1 MDNPYGWL
9 QDTIDQV
16 PEFIQPLIVALAGA
30 VPYVEGEGAA
40 AFGILA
46 GLDPVVAAIAGAA
59 GNILCVVLVVLLGSR
74 VREGVLSRRAA
85 ATARRDGTG
94 GHVDAAGTDTTAAR
108 AEENSAVL
116 VAEAPAGSE
125 APGGAESEPSSKG
138 GKGGKGSRRTKG
150 RQRLRRW
157 LVRFGVPGA
166 SLLAPLALPT
176 MLTAAFFVGSGVP
189 KQWVILWQVVAILV
203 WTTLVALAATGALAL
218 LGW

>member
-9 QDTIDQV
+9 QDAIDQV
-16 PEFIQPLIVALAGA
+16 PEIIQPLIVALAGA
-30 VPYVEGEGAA
+30 VPYIEAEGAT

-46 GLDPVVAAIAGAA
+46 GIPPVVAATAGAA

-74 VREGVLSRRAA
+74 VREGVLARRAA
-85 ATARRDGTG
+85 SAARRDSEAGRTAAAET
-94 GHVDAAGTDTTAAR
+94 DTAGTDTTAAR
-108 AEENSAVL
+108 AEEESAVL
-116 VAEAPAGSE
+116 VAHAPEGT
-125 APGGAESEPSSKG
+125 ESEKT
-138 GKGGKGSRRTKG
+138 GKVSRRTKG

-157 LVRFGVPGA
+157 LVKFGVPGA

-189 KQWVILWQVVAILV
+189 KQWVILWQVVAIAV

>member
-9 QDTIDQV
+9 QDAIDQV
-16 PEFIQPLIVALAGA
+16 PEIVQPLIVALAGA
-30 VPYVEGEGAA
+30 VPYIEAEGAT

-74 VREGVLSRRAA
+74 VREGVLARRATT
-85 ATARRDGTG
+85 ATARAQG
-94 GHVDAAGTDTTAAR
+94 DAT
-108 AEENSAVL
+108 VL
-116 VAEAPAGSE
+116 VAEAPETEPE
-125 APGGAESEPSSKG
+125 AEPEAKSKG
-138 GKGGKGSRRTKG
+138 NRRTKG

-157 LVRFGVPGA
+157 LVKFGVPGA

-189 KQWVILWQVVAILV
+189 KRWVILWQVVAIAV

>member
-9 QDTIDQV
+9 QDAIDQV
-16 PEFIQPLIVALAGA
+16 PEIIQPLIVALAGA
-30 VPYVEGEGAA
+30 VPYIEAEGAT

-46 GLDPVVAAIAGAA
+46 GINPVVAAIAGAA

-74 VREGVLSRRAA
+74 VREGVLTRRAA
-85 ATARRDGTG
+85 S
-94 GHVDAAGTDTTAAR
+94 VAAR
-108 AEENSAVL
+108 SEGDAAVL
-116 VAEAPAGSE
+116 VAEAPE
-125 APGGAESEPSSKG
+125 AESQAEPEAEPETESGSTPESKG
-138 GKGGKGSRRTKG
+138 KVSRRTKG

-157 LVRFGVPGA
+157 LVKFGVPGA

-189 KQWVILWQVVAILV
+189 KQWVILWQVVAIAV

>member
-9 QDTIDQV
+9 QDAIDQV
-16 PEFIQPLIVALAGA
+16 PEIIQPLIVALAGA
-30 VPYVEGEGAA
+30 VPYIEAEGAT

-46 GLDPVVAAIAGAA
+46 GIPPVVAAIAGAA

-74 VREGVLSRRAA
+74 VREGVLARRAA
-85 ATARRDGTG
+85 SAARRDSEAERT
-94 GHVDAAGTDTTAAR
+94 ATAGTDTAGTDTVGTDTAAAR
-108 AEENSAVL
+108 AEEESTVL
-116 VAEAPAGSE
+116 VADAPEGT
-125 APGGAESEPSSKG
+125 ESEKT
-138 GKGGKGSRRTKG
+138 GKVSRRTKG

-157 LVRFGVPGA
+157 LVKFGVPGA

-189 KQWVILWQVVAILV
+189 KQWVILWQVVAIAV